1 MKTQT
6 AKTINSIAII
16 LIIITFGVLWA
27 IVPYYIDDCWYMDG
41 VYGIPSRLQQF
52 AKVYDNVFFHWLH
65 DTGRLVNLISP
76 FFLTLMPKWVFAIIA
91 SLALWVIIR
100 YACKLVDARPAS
112 LQQWLMIGAITFVLP
127 WNDNM
132 FSVIYS
138 LNYVFTAALYLF
150 VLYRIMQLVNPGFVA
165 SRRYLTVTF
174 IATFL
179 CGWAHEGFS
188 VPLAVG
194 LVVYALTIGLKKVP
208 RRFIWLG
215 VALCAGIVF
224 MLCGPAIIERL
235 YDTDNIID
243 FTADDERYDWI
254 WRIIGYNLLYY
265 TYVIAFALSLRRCHI
280 RAVLLSDGRRQLAFH
295 LMLLS
300 AGAVLLFL
308 FFKFY
313 TGARCGFCVQ
323 LISSIGL
330 VRLFNLWQNQ
340 KHFAGK
346 PAYAAALAVAVTAS
360 TLYVNSSAVALQ
372 VKLNRELEEVKALYL
387 ASEDGI
393 IYYDVTPFHRGLPIV
408 RTSIRQLTNDWNM
421 YCFSLYYGSLDRRL
435 QIFPTS
441 ERPAEQ

>member
-16 LIIITFGVLWA
+16 LIIITFGILWA
-27 IVPYYIDDCWYMDG
+27 IVPYYIDDCWYMQG
-41 VYGIPSRLQQF
+41 AYGLPDRLQQF
-52 AKVYDNVFFHWLH
+52 SKTYEHVYVHWLH

-76 FFLTLMPKWVFAIIA
+76 FFLTLMPKWVFAII
-91 SLALWVIIR
+91 STFALWVIIR

-132 FSVIYS
+132 FSVIYT

-150 VLYRIMQLVNPGFVA
+150 VLYRIMQLANPEFVA

-208 RRFIWLG
+208 CRVIWFGIIL
-215 VALCAGIVF
+215 VAGIAAL
-224 MLCGPAIIERL
+224 LCSPAIGERSR
-235 YDTDNIID
+235 YAYNIIEG
-243 FTADDERYDWI
+243 ADETGWI
-254 WRIIGYNLLYY
+254 WRIIVYNLLYY
-265 TYVIAFALSLRRCHI
+265 TYVIAFAMSLRRRDI
-280 RAVLLSDGRRQLAFH
+280 RAELLSDGRRQLAFH

-323 LISSIGL
+323 LTSSIGL

-340 KHFAGK
+340 KHFVGK

-421 YCFSLYYGSLDRRL
+421 YCFSLYYGNLDRRL
-435 QIFPTS
+435 QIYPTS
-441 ERPAEQ
+441 ERPVEQ